1 MILLKIPAGPSSA
14 APHIVL
20 VFGVGLIGS
29 SLVSHLQGVP
39 EASGERMAWSWTDAG
54 QRALQANLILQKAS
68 PDRAASRLSV
78 VWSAGA
84 GGFNSPPGVLENEFE
99 AFSDALN
106 LTRALADQKDWA
118 RATFHLVSSAG
129 GLFEGVRFV
138 GADTLPTGTR
148 GYALSKLR
156 QEEEAEARL
165 PASIGLHVYRPS
177 SVYGYQRGGRVN
189 LVSALVQNGYRHQ
202 TTTIFG
208 RTNTLRDFIHVSDVG
223 RKISDEVMHARE
235 GRSCQILASGKP
247 SSMLEVIQTVEAVI
261 GKRLLL
267 KFDTSPSN
275 ALDNSFRA
283 SVTGPVAERIPLRRG
298 IERTAEAW
306 KWAEF
311 LTLQN

>member
-1 MILLKIPAGPSSA
+1 MLLKIPAGPSNA
-14 APHIVL
+14 APHSVL
-20 VFGVGLIGS
+20 LFGVGLIGS
-29 SLVSHLQGVP
+29 SLVSHFQGAP
-39 EASGERMAWSWTDAG
+39 RAAGERLAWSWTDAG
-54 QRALQANLILQKAS
+54 RRALQADLILQKAS
-68 PDRAASRLSV
+68 PGRTPGLLSV

-84 GGFNSPPGVLENEFE
+84 GGFNSPASVLESELE
-99 AFSDALN
+99 AFLDVLN
-106 LTRALADQKDWA
+106 LTRALADQKDGA
-118 RATFHLVSSAG
+118 RVTFHLVSSAG

-138 GADTLPTGTR
+138 GADTVPTGTR

-156 QEEEAEARL
+156 QEAEAAIRL

-223 RKISDEVMHARE
+223 RKIGEEVLRARE

-261 GKRLLL
+261 RKRLLL

-283 SVTGPVAERIPLRRG
+283 SVTGPVAGRLSLRRG

-306 KWAEF
+306 QWAEF
-311 LTLQN
+311 LTRQA